1 MRDINIIKFKKIDRP
16 KGLQLNWLKISAAHF
31 LSGRVAVSGYIKRMY

>member
-1 MRDINIIKFKKIDRP
+1 MCDTNIIKFKKIDRP

-31 LSGRVAVSGYIKRMY
+31 IIRKNGRIGTHEKKN